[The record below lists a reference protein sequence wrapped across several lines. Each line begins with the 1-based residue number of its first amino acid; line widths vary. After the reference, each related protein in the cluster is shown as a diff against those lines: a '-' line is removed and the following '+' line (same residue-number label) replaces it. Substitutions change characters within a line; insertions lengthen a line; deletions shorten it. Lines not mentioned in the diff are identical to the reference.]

1 MKLLLSALLLGAL
14 PAGVAQNQPGPPSF
28 PTGVV
33 IQNPS
38 PAVVAAM
45 EAQVRYVNGLRTQS
59 GCPLYLSAA
68 SVAGPAG
75 YLPVDQRRPDDGR
88 LTLHFRN
95 QSGKAIRSGSV
106 TATVKVKTNIYDL
119 DAHPIVLQLRFA
131 GVDDVDRALD
141 QMTRIALPPHYY
153 LFGLA
158 QVSLDR
164 VTFEDGSVWNAPPQ
178 NNYCKVNPQGT
189 EKIAK

>member
-14 PAGVAQNQPGPPSF
+14 PAAFAQNQPGPPSF

-38 PAVVAAM
+38 PAVLAAM
-45 EAQVRYVNGLRTQS
+45 DAQVRYVNGLRTQS

-75 YLPVDQRRPDDGR
+75 YLPVDERRPDDGR

-95 QSGKAIRSGSV
+95 QSGKAIRSASL

-119 DAHPIVLQLRFA
+119 DAHPIVLQLSFS
-131 GVDDVDRALD
+131 GTGDVDRDLN
-141 QMTRIALPPHYY
+141 QLTQITLPRHYY
-153 LFGLA
+153 VFGLA
-158 QVSLDR
+158 TVTLDR
-164 VTFEDGSVWNAPPQ
+164 VTYADGTGWSAPPQ
-178 NNYCKVNPQGT
+178 NNYCRVNSQAS